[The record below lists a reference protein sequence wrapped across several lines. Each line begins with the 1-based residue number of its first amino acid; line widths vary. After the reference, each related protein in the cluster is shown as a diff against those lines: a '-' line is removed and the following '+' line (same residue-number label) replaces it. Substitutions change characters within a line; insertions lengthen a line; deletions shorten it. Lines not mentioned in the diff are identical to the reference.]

1 MAKEA
6 NKTLIGVFVVGAI
19 ALAVVGITIFGS
31 GKFFQDNPTYVMY
44 FDGSING
51 LTVGSPVEFRGVKI
65 GQVTEIKASFSPK
78 NLDFVIP
85 VYVQIDND
93 SFDLVG
99 EDRILPRF
107 DKYEFYKPL
116 IAKGLK
122 AQLKVKSFI
131 TGQLFISVDFYPKLP
146 TKYTKLDTRYPEV
159 PTIPSDMQQLMATIQ
174 KIPFNAIADRLA
186 TAMEGIDKVV
196 NSPEI
201 DKGLKNIN
209 KIIMETNS
217 LVSHIDAELKPL
229 VANLA
234 ETSNSAKFA
243 FTQAGDLAVDLK
255 GTSGAAK
262 GAFTQAE
269 KTLALKEGVPG
280 ELASGIREA
289 TVKASATLE
298 QMHSTLAAYEQIT
311 EGKASIGYDLRK
323 SLVEIES
330 AARAIRSLADYLERH
345 PESIL
350 KGKP

>member
-6 NKTLIGVFVVGAI
+6 NKTLIGVFVIGSI

-31 GKFFQDNPTYVMY
+31 GKFFQDNPTYVMF

-51 LTVGSPVEFRGVKI
+51 LTIGSPVEFRGVKI
-65 GQVTEIKASFSPK
+65 GQVTEIKASFNPK
-78 NLDFVIP
+78 NMDFVIP

-93 SFDLVG
+93 SIDLI
-99 EDRILPRF
+99 EENRLLPRL

-122 AQLKVKSFI
+122 AQLMLKSFI
-131 TGQLFISVDFYPKLP
+131 TGQLFISVDFYPTLP
-146 TKYTKLDTRYPEV
+146 INFTKLDTRYPEV
-159 PTIPSDMQQLMATIQ
+159 PTIPSDMQQLMATIH
-174 KIPFNAIADRLA
+174 KIPLNVIADRLA
-186 TAMEGIDKVV
+186 KAIEGIEKMT

-201 DKGLKNIN
+201 AKGLKNIN
-209 KIIMETNS
+209 QIILDTNA
-217 LVSHIDAELKPL
+217 LVSHVDAELKPL
-229 VANLA
+229 VANMT
-234 ETSNSAKFA
+234 ETSNSAKLA
-243 FTQAGDLAVDLK
+243 FTQAGDLAVNLK
-255 GTSGAAK
+255 RTSDAAN

-298 QMHSTLAAYEQIT
+298 QMHSTLVAYEQIT

-323 SLVEIES
+323 SLVEIEG
-330 AARAIRSLADYLERH
+330 AARAVRSLADYLERH

>member
-345 PESIL
+345 PESLL

>member
-19 ALAVVGITIFGS
+19 ALAVAGITIFGS

-51 LTVGSPVEFRGVKI
+51 LAVGSPVEFRGVKI
-65 GQVTEIKASFSPK
+65 GQVTEIKASFNPK
-78 NLDFVIP
+78 DLDFVIP
-85 VYVQIDND
+85 VYAQIDND
-93 SFDLVG
+93 AFDLIG

-107 DKYEFYKPL
+107 AKYQFYKPL

-131 TGQLFISVDFYPKLP
+131 TGQLFVSVDFYPALPAKFVKLE
-146 TKYTKLDTRYPEV
+146 TRFPEV
-159 PTIPSDMQQLMATIQ
+159 PTIPSDMQQIMATIQ
-174 KIPFNAIADRLA
+174 KIPFNVIADRLA
-186 TAMEGIDKVV
+186 KSMEGIEKMA

-209 KIIMETNS
+209 KIIVETNM
-217 LVSHIDAELKPL
+217 LVSHIDSELKPL
-229 VANLA
+229 VANLS
-234 ETSNSAKFA
+234 ETSNSARYA
-243 FTQAGDLAVDLK
+243 FTQAGDLAINLK
-255 GTSGAAK
+255 GTSDSAK

-269 KTLALKEGVPG
+269 KTLALKDGVPG
-280 ELASGIREA
+280 ELAAGIREA
-289 TVKASATLE
+289 TAKASASLD
-298 QMHSTLAAYEQIT
+298 QMRTTLAAYEQIT

-323 SLVEIES
+323 SLVEIEG
-330 AARAIRSLADYLERH
+330 AARAIHDLADYLERH
-345 PESIL
+345 PESLL

>member
-93 SFDLVG
+93 NFDLIG
-99 EDRILPRF
+99 EGRILPRF

-122 AQLKVKSFI
+122 AQLNVKSFI

-146 TKYTKLDTRYPEV
+146 TKFTKLETRYPEV
-159 PTIPSDMQQLMATIQ
+159 PTIPSDMQQIMATIQ
-174 KIPFNAIADRLA
+174 KIPFNVIADRLA
-186 TAMEGIDKVV
+186 KAMEGVEKMA

-209 KIIMETNS
+209 RIILDTNT

-234 ETSNSAKFA
+234 ETSNSARYA
-243 FTQAGDLAVDLK
+243 FTQAGDLAIDLK
-255 GTSGAAK
+255 GTSGSAK

-298 QMHSTLAAYEQIT
+298 QMHSTLVAYEQIT
-311 EGKASIGYDLRK
+311 EGKAGIGYDLRK
-323 SLVEIES
+323 SLIEIEG
-330 AARAIRSLADYLERH
+330 ATRAIRSLADYLERH

-350 KGKP
+350 KGKQ

>member
-78 NLDFVIP
+78 TLDFVIP

-99 EDRILPRF
+99 EGRILPHF

-131 TGQLFISVDFYPKLP
+131 TGQLFISVDFYPTLP

-174 KIPFNAIADRLA
+174 KIPFNVIADRLA
-186 TAMEGIDKVV
+186 RAMEGIEKVA

-209 KIIMETNS
+209 KIIVETNS

-243 FTQAGDLAVDLK
+243 FTQAGDLAVNLK
-255 GTSGAAK
+255 GTSDAAK

-323 SLVEIES
+323 SLVEIEG